1 MAETGAAGRQRAGAE
16 PLTDAGAR
24 AQLERQPQP
33 PELAIIVPTRNE
45 RDNVAPLV
53 VQLDQALAGLSWEV
67 IFVDDDSPDL
77 TAAAVRGLA
86 ERDPRVHLLHR
97 IGRRGLSSAC
107 VEGIAAS
114 GAPYIAV
121 MDADLQH
128 DPLLLPQ
135 MLREVRA
142 GDADLVVAS
151 RYVAG
156 GGSGLAP
163 RRRLLSRLAVRLA
176 QLCCR
181 VPLTDPLSGFFL
193 IRREAF
199 EASARRLNQMG
210 FKILLDI
217 VASAPR
223 PLRCREIPC
232 QLGVREHGAS
242 KLDALVAVQFLALL
256 LAKLSGGLLGMRMVL
271 FLGVGSTGLVVH
283 LAVLKALLALHTA
296 FAPAQ
301 AAAVLV
307 AMTSNFSLNN
317 LITYHD
323 QRLHGWQWIRG
334 LFSFYAVCSLGALAN
349 VALASLIYRAWPVWW
364 LAGTAGAALGFVWN
378 YWASRLL
385 TWRGA
390 ARASRSTQR

>member
-1 MAETGAAGRQRAGAE
+1 MASASSPGWVAETGAAGRPRAATGQRATA
-16 PLTDAGAR
+16 T
-24 AQLERQPQP
+24 RQSAP

-53 VQLDQALAGLSWEV
+53 MQLEQALAGLSWEV
-67 IFVDDDSPDL
+67 IFVDDNSPDL
-77 TAAAVRGLA
+77 TAVAVRRLA
-86 ERDPRVHLLHR
+86 GRDPRVRLLHR

-114 GAPYIAV
+114 AAPYIAV

-128 DPLLLPQ
+128 DPLLLPR
-135 MLREVRA
+135 MLREARA
-142 GDADLVVAS
+142 GDVELVVAS
-151 RYVAG
+151 RYVEG

-163 RRRLLSRLAVRLA
+163 RRRVLSRLAVRLA

-181 VPLTDPLSGFFL
+181 VHLTDPLSGFFV

-199 EASARRLNQMG
+199 EASARGLNQMG

-217 VASAPR
+217 AASAPR
-223 PLRCREIPC
+223 PLRCREVPC

-256 LAKLSGGLLGMRMVL
+256 LAKLSGGLLGMRVVL
-271 FLGVGSTGLVVH
+271 FLGVGTTGLVVH
-283 LAVLKALLALHTA
+283 LAVLKGLLALHAA
-296 FAPAQ
+296 FPSAQ
-301 AAAVLV
+301 AVAVLV

-317 LITYHD
+317 LITYRD
-323 QRLHGWQWIRG
+323 QRLHGRQWLRG
-334 LFSFYAVCSLGALAN
+334 LVSFYAVCSLGALAN
-349 VALASLIYRAWPVWW
+349 VALASLIYRAWPSWW

-378 YWASRLL
+378 YWASRVL
-385 TWRGA
+385 TWRQA
-390 ARASRSTQR
+390 ARSAR